1 MHWGA
6 SSLNSISL
14 WQHPQSMMHTWMSSI
29 LNLCLQDAWGASLIS
44 LFFLKTCLCT
54 FLVFLLSPCNFIVQH
69 LNTWG
74 LSFLTHYL
82 RKYEPWKV
90 IQTLRELYRQS
101 LIFITFTALVYIYIT
116 CVPITLYCVLWQ
128 LHYLCSY
135 YTHAL
140 FDFGY
145 QLAYRRTGFNCEN
158 LTIANCEFSRVRKL
172 LIRRNKLA

>member
-90 IQTLRELYRQS
+90 IQALRELYRQS
-101 LIFITFTALVYIYIT
+101 IINFYNFYCIS
-116 CVPITLYCVLWQ
+116 LY

-135 YTHAL
+135 YSVLCPMAITL
-140 FDFGY
+140 FVF
-145 QLAYRRTGFNCEN
+145 
-158 LTIANCEFSRVRKL
+158 L
-172 LIRRNKLA
+172 LHTCIIWLWVSVGIP